1 MNVLEKIIAAV
12 APHLCIVCQKEGK
25 LICQKCLEELEAADE
40 LCYRCLSASP
50 GGFTCPGC
58 WTELR
63 PTRVWAATAY
73 QGSAKEL
80 IQAIKFSRGQDGC
93 EQLAE
98 SLVGLL
104 ELAELPP
111 DVLLVPVVTA
121 NQRKRQRGYDQAV
134 LIARHLAKMTGLDQ
148 YNVLIRRNDQRQVGA
163 SRTKRLSQLRG
174 AFTVLRP
181 SLVKGQHILLVDD
194 VITTGATLEAAT
206 TSLIEAGA
214 KTVNAVVFARA

>member
-1 MNVLEKIIAAV
+1 MNVLEKIIAVV
-12 APHLCIVCQKEGK
+12 APHLCIVCKKEGK
-25 LICQKCLEELEAADE
+25 LICKQCSEELEVADE
-40 LCYRCLSASP
+40 LCYRCLRASP
-50 GGFTCPGC
+50 GGLTCPGC

-80 IQAIKFSRGQDGC
+80 IRAIKFSRGQDGC

-121 NQRKRQRGYDQAV
+121 NQRKRARGYDQAV
-134 LIARHLAKMTGLDQ
+134 LMAKYLARKTGIDQ
-148 YNVLIRRNDQRQVGA
+148 YNVLIRRSEQRQVGA
-163 SRTKRLSQLRG
+163 SRTKRMLQLQG
-174 AFTVLRP
+174 IFTVSRP
-181 SLVKGQHILLVDD
+181 EIVQNRHIILIDD
-194 VITTGATLEAAT
+194 VVTTGATLESAAAT
-206 TSLIEAGA
+206 LLQAGA
-214 KTVNAVVFARA
+214 KRVDAVVFARA